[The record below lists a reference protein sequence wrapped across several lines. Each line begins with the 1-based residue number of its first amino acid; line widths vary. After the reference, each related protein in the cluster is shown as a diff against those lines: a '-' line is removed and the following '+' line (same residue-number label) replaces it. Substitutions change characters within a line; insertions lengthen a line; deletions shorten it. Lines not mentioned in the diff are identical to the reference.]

1 MSEATIRV
9 LLADDHG
16 LVRAGLRALLNGLPD
31 VEVVGEAGDGQEAL
45 EVIARTDPQVVLMDI
60 TMPRLNGFEA
70 TARITK
76 QFPQIGVIML
86 SMHANEEYVRESL
99 QAGARG
105 YLLKGA
111 DPVELHMAI
120 KAVSRGELYLTP
132 SVSAR
137 VMTAFLSGHKPRGGA
152 SDQLTSRQR
161 EVLQLIAEGRSTKD
175 IAQTLNLSVKT
186 VETHRADIMERL
198 HIHDVPGLVK
208 FAIRSGLITVEL

>member
-1 MSEATIRV
+1 MTGAPIRV
-9 LLADDHG
+9 LLVDDHG
-16 LVRAGLRALLNGLPD
+16 LVRAGLRALLSGPEG

-45 EVIARTDPQVVLMDI
+45 LTIASADPQVVLMDI
-60 TMPRLNGFEA
+60 AMPRLSGFVA

-76 QFPQIGVIML
+76 QYPHVGVIIL
-86 SMHANEEYVRESL
+86 SMHANDEYVRESL

-111 DPVELHMAI
+111 DPLELQVAL
-120 KAVSRGELYLTP
+120 KAVSRGETYLTP
-132 SVSAR
+132 SVSNH
-137 VMTAFLSGHKPRGGA
+137 VVTGFVSGCKPRGSA
-152 SDQLTSRQR
+152 LDSLTSRQR

-198 HIHDVPGLVK
+198 DIHDVPGLVK